1 MYLVYSL
8 NWEFMYI
15 SRCIL
20 CTLWTGNVCIYIVD
34 IYYVLSE
41 LKPGVYSVDPSDN
54 SSWSKILLKCSK
66 LLKTNKILDRY
77 GTGWPTSSCT
87 GLNLEFLVQQSPNL
101 INLSRVLN
109 PPKTGSFCW
118 KYIFALKLGDMI
130 WDALKV
136 GLAVYWDE
144 TIIIILKLL

>member
-8 NWEFMYI
+8 NWECMYI
-15 SRCIL
+15 SRCIW
-20 CTLWTGNVCIYIVD
+20 CTLWTGNVCISVDVSCVLSELGMYVYIVD

-101 INLSRVLN
+101 MNLSPFLIHPKLVLFVEN
-109 PPKTGSFCW
+109 
-118 KYIFALKLGDMI
+118 IFLR
-130 WDALKV
+130 
-136 GLAVYWDE
+136 
-144 TIIIILKLL
+144 